1 METANQIDWKEN
13 WKNSSLLFKSKS
25 LLNKESSLSLYFS
38 YIHRYAIVAWA
49 STYMTNLKK
58 KNSQQKHALCIIFNK
73 GKCEHTRHLFKL
85 NEILNVYQPN
95 ILNNLIFM

>member
-58 KNSQQKHALCIIFNK
+58 KQKNK
-73 GKCEHTRHLFKL
+73 NMLFASYLTKESVSTQDICL
-85 NEILNVYQPN
+85 N
-95 ILNNLIFM
+95 